1 MNKKLLILILLLI
14 ISMSLFAG
22 RYAGDFLAIGSGVR
36 SLGLGGAFSAIAN
49 DGSAIYWNAAG
60 IAQIRKTEFGIMR
73 AFLYEGLASYDN
85 LFACQPL
92 PNDVTIGINW
102 TRLTIDDIPIFKEDY
117 LVGTTVDQ
125 RALNPEL
132 QLTGIPDG
140 EFKSTDDLVQF
151 AFAKHIHYDLNL
163 GWLFFEVPF
172 DFYFG
177 GNIKYIK
184 RKLLDNIGTGTGFDF
199 ALISKTD
206 LSILLDLDWLG
217 KLSWG
222 LNFQNVGGTTITWDT
237 ESKHEDEVLFNTKL
251 GLALFQPL
259 EFINSSFILS
269 HDVDYVYDKTN
280 HYGFELLYKTLLG
293 FRLGYYE
300 GNFSTGL
307 SLKLYDFNLD
317 YAFVTNNLGNTNRVG
332 LRVDF

>member
-1 MNKKLLILILLLI
+1 MNKKFSFIILLLI
-14 ISMSLFAG
+14 ISISLFAG

-85 LFACQPL
+85 LFVCQPL
-92 PNDVTIGINW
+92 PNEVTIGINW

-125 RALNPEL
+125 RALNPAL

-151 AFAKHIHYDLNL
+151 AFAKHVHYDLNL

-199 ALISKTD
+199 AMISKTD

-217 KLSWG
+217 KLSYG

-237 ESKHEDEVLFNTKL
+237 ESKHEDEVLFNTKF

-259 EFINSSFILS
+259 EFLNSSFILS
-269 HDVDYVYDKTN
+269 HDVDYVYDKTH
-280 HYGFELLYKTLLG
+280 HYGFEFLYKTLLG

-300 GNFSTGL
+300 DNFSTGL

>member
-1 MNKKLLILILLLI
+1 MIKKFLIRFLLLI

-73 AFLYEGLASYDN
+73 AFLYEGLALYDN

-151 AFAKHIHYDLNL
+151 AFAKHVHYDLNL

-199 ALISKTD
+199 AMISKTD
-206 LSILLDLDWLG
+206 LSILLDLEWLG
-217 KLSWG
+217 KLSCG

-259 EFINSSFILS
+259 EFLNSSFILS
-269 HDVDYVYDKTN
+269 HDVDYVYDKTH
-280 HYGFELLYKTLLG
+280 HYGFEFLYKTLLG

-307 SLKLYDFNLD
+307 SLKLYDFNID